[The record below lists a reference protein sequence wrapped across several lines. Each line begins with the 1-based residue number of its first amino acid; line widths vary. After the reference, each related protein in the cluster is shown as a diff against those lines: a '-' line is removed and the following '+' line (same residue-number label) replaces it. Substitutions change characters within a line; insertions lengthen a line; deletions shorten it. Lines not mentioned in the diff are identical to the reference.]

1 MSDTDEGNAGGDD
14 ATEDDGGFDKEAER
28 ERLREKYERDKQRRE
43 TTQRMSEL
51 LLKGAT
57 MTNQH
62 CESCGSPLF
71 RHDGEV
77 FCPTCQGTREVVDEG
92 TGSNADG
99 ADAGGADAGGADAGA
114 ADADGADADG
124 ADAGEAPD
132 ANEVTTSDDGFDFGG
147 HDRDER
153 RPAER
158 DERRRTPDLGAAAGS
173 GRSERNDVGG
183 RSERSGRSST
193 SPPGDDGSPNREPLL
208 DSSRGPSAHGS
219 GVEEAP
225 SLSQAKASLR
235 RAIVSL
241 SEQAAQSDDP
251 GRAHALLEGTRE
263 AAEALAALG
272 GDKE

>member
-1 MSDTDEGNAGGDD
+1 MSDTDESNTDGGD
-14 ATEDDGGFDKEAER
+14 ADDGGFDKETER
-28 ERLREKYERDKQRRE
+28 ERLREKYERDKQRRQA
-43 TTQRMSEL
+43 TQRMSEL

-77 FCPTCQGTREVVDEG
+77 FCPTCQGTREVIDE
-92 TGSNADG
+92 NADSDAGTDEVG
-99 ADAGGADAGGADAGA
+99 ADAGGTTGTD
-114 ADADGADADG
+114 DG
-124 ADAGEAPD
+124 
-132 ANEVTTSDDGFDFGG
+132 TSSDQGFDFG
-147 HDRDER
+147 DRREHQGTGTGER
-153 RPAER
+153 R
-158 DERRRTPDLGAAAGS
+158 
-173 GRSERNDVGG
+173 
-183 RSERSGRSST
+183 
-193 SPPGDDGSPNREPLL
+193 GDDGRGTPEIGAEAGSDDSRPTSGRAHDARRDRSPVPSTGADGSPDREPLL
-208 DSSRGPSAHGS
+208 DSGRGPSPRES
-219 GVEEAP
+219 SVEEAP

-251 GRAHALLEGTRE
+251 GRAHDLLEGTRE

>member
-99 ADAGGADAGGADAGA
+99 ADAG
-114 ADADGADADG
+114 
-124 ADAGEAPD
+124 ETPD

>member
-1 MSDTDEGNAGGDD
+1 MSDTDEGTTD
-14 ATEDDGGFDKEAER
+14 ADDGGFDKEAER
-28 ERLREKYERDKQRRE
+28 ERLREKYERDQQRRE
-43 TTQRMSEL
+43 STQRMSEL

-62 CESCGSPLF
+62 CGECGSPLF

-77 FCPTCQGTREVVDEG
+77 FCPTCQGTREVVDED
-92 TGSNADG
+92 ADEEIETDEAIEADETTG
-99 ADAGGADAGGADAGA
+99 ADEEIGAEEEFAVSEFEPDERQPAGGDERQPADRDDGRRTRDVGAEAGSRGSGGDAPGRQPRSPAGA
-114 ADADGADADG
+114 GDDRTISKRSQGGDQDRSRATP
-124 ADAGEAPD
+124 AGP
-132 ANEVTTSDDGFDFGG
+132 
-147 HDRDER
+147 
-153 RPAER
+153 
-158 DERRRTPDLGAAAGS
+158 
-173 GRSERNDVGG
+173 
-183 RSERSGRSST
+183 
-193 SPPGDDGSPNREPLL
+193 DGSPDRDPLL
-208 DSSRGPSAHGS
+208 DSSRGPSPHGS
-219 GVEEAP
+219 NVDEAP